1 MSVFAPT
8 AAGGATCEVR
18 VTPRA
23 GRTAI
28 SERDGQLAVR
38 LAAAPVAGAANEAL
52 VDALAAAFNLPRRA
66 VTIVAGERSRTK
78 RVVFE
83 GITPAALDARLAA
96 ILGH

>member
-8 AAGGATCEVR
+8 AAGGATCTVR

-23 GRTAI
+23 GRTLVC
-28 SERDGQLAVR
+28 ERNGQLAVK
-38 LAAAPVAGAANEAL
+38 LAAAPVDGAANEAL
-52 VDALAAAFNLPRRA
+52 VHALAAAFNLPRRV

-78 RVVFE
+78 RVVFK

-96 ILGH
+96 IVGQ